1 MPSRIAS
8 EVPIS
13 TKPLPPV
20 NSSGLSTD
28 GRMEYFT
35 GPNKVDCR
43 PVQNSATSNTTMFCS
58 RKPTAASDMMAISIE
73 VVITISFCFS
83 TRAAICPAVAENR
96 KNGRMKIAGARL
108 AYNPIW
114 LLLTAMYA
122 SSPMMACRYTLS
134 LNAPSACTVKYGK
147 KRRCVSRLNWL

>member
-1 MPSRIAS
+1 MAS

-20 NSSGLSTD
+20 NSSGRSTD
-28 GRMEYFT
+28 GRIEYFT
-35 GPNKVDCR
+35 GPNKVDCI
-43 PVQNSATSNTTMFCS
+43 PVQNSATSNTGMLCS
-58 RKPTAASDMMAISIE
+58 TNPSAASDMMTISIE